1 MQYMYVYFNLKKN
14 EEKLS
19 VQLLRVLR
27 YLDIVGG
34 DLIDLELQ
42 FHVITTSAK
51 ERKKNFTFKIYAANE
66 SSTNIKKL

>member
-1 MQYMYVYFNLKKN
+1 MYVYFNLKKKN

-34 DLIDLELQ
+34 DLIDLDLQ

-51 ERKKNFTFKIYAANE
+51 ERKKTLLLK
-66 SSTNIKKL
+66 STQPTRAQPI